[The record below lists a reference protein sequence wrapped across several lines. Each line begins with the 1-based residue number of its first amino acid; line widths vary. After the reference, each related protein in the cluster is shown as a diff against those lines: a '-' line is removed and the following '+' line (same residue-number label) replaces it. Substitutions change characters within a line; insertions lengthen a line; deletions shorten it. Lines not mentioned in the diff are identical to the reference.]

1 MVPRFS
7 LEGDGAMARA
17 GRWAAEKTADKLDD
31 LGARNAGKFAE
42 TVGVMEGLKDFGRAA
57 WPLNWPQAPGHVLR
71 GFGKI
76 AAGILTRQR
85 GDLMGAGFKGAAK
98 ALRKM
103 AKGDASPAE
112 INKVMGSLIESND
125 PDVQAMLGEIE
136 KAYASEL
143 KAAARGGGTVI
154 KGDDPEVQSM
164 LAKIQ
169 ASARSGTVSPA
180 PLPDSVPPGTVSPA
194 PLPDSVPDLSLPS
207 RDLSLPS
214 RDLSLPPGDT
224 VPPTLVRPEP
234 DLSLPSR
241 DPSAPQGQPSW
252 LMGQEVPSAQ
262 PPARGPSVFGDLGEE
277 VGAVPRGSS
286 AADSLPSGSGSGGAA
301 PAAAADTIPGEAM
314 IRALAREA
322 GRETDLDAVIRRLA
336 RAEGIGGPELR
347 DAITDATEELGRVR
361 EHLMNNAQPQG
372 LIDQVGEAIGNLK
385 QRLQTGG
392 NAEAPYR
399 AANRLAS
406 RTDTINKAMGSKVPE
421 MRGLFKE
428 LKDADMNLDPEAY
441 QRGIEKGV
449 QMINQRFRR
458 GGAENLQRGRLKRDF
473 LDVHNKVLEDLKQRK
488 QLAGPSKPST
498 PASAKAGS
506 EPAQIP
512 LPLRPREAPPLES
525 MPEWM
530 MQLNGPGDID
540 MIPDDMRQAL
550 GIVDVKVGHGG
561 GISPNTVVTLADGTR
576 YMIKAPD
583 EFGINQMGREEA
595 AAYLGNIILPGK
607 IQNAQLAKN
616 TNDAVIIK
624 FFPNADEYWN
634 LPKLGRQRM
643 FEERPQEMLET
654 TIFDWLVGNPDA
666 HGGNVLV
673 TPDNVPRGIDKGK
686 AFVFRNPP
694 SEGWQHGRYGDG
706 LTDLYFKDHRGE
718 IPAKEFMMDYMDAAP
733 GRYADFD
740 PVKAAQPMLRRIE
753 DLTEEQIQK
762 IADLAEMEPPQI
774 LEFRKRIAKARS
786 EVEKVFKEP
795 FEERGELAQDDLFQ
809 FQNQQLLG
817 EYGLAGP
824 PDDLQQ
830 LSLFGGSSP

>member
-1 MVPRFS
+1 
-7 LEGDGAMARA
+7 
-17 GRWAAEKTADKLDD
+17 
-31 LGARNAGKFAE
+31 
-42 TVGVMEGLKDFGRAA
+42 
-57 WPLNWPQAPGHVLR
+57 
-71 GFGKI
+71 
-76 AAGILTRQR
+76 
-85 GDLMGAGFKGAAK
+85 
-98 ALRKM
+98 
-103 AKGDASPAE
+103 
-112 INKVMGSLIESND
+112 
-125 PDVQAMLGEIE
+125 
-136 KAYASEL
+136 
-143 KAAARGGGTVI
+143 
-154 KGDDPEVQSM
+154 
-164 LAKIQ
+164 
-169 ASARSGTVSPA
+169 
-180 PLPDSVPPGTVSPA
+180 
-194 PLPDSVPDLSLPS
+194 
-207 RDLSLPS
+207 
-214 RDLSLPPGDT
+214 
-224 VPPTLVRPEP
+224 
-234 DLSLPSR
+234 
-241 DPSAPQGQPSW
+241 
-252 LMGQEVPSAQ
+252 
-262 PPARGPSVFGDLGEE
+262 
-277 VGAVPRGSS
+277 
-286 AADSLPSGSGSGGAA
+286 
-301 PAAAADTIPGEAM
+301 M